1 MLELHRIYWKVMKY
15 MAVLLVENL
24 YQLSILLL
32 LLCSFC
38 FYRYLKNTRRERKL
52 TGFELTMYTVT
63 QLAYF
68 IWATTTIL
76 KMLSK

>member
-1 MLELHRIYWKVMKY
+1 

-24 YQLSILLL
+24 YQLSIVLL

-38 FYRYLKNTRRERKL
+38 FYRYLKKMKRERKL
-52 TGFELTMYTVT
+52 TGFELMMYIVT

-68 IWATTTIL
+68 IWATTTLLKIL
-76 KMLSK
+76 SE